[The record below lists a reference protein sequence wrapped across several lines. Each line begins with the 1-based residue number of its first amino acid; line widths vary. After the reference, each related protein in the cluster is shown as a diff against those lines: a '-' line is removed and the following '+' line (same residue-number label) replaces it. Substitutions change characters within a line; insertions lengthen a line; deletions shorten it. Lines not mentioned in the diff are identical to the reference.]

1 MKINEIE
8 KLKKIYTKVKSKNKT
23 LYACVLPDN
32 NIGMVRDELTFV
44 KSVAEES
51 FRIFRPLDNTV
62 VEIKSKNINNF
73 KFIY

>member
-8 KLKKIYTKVKSKNKT
+8 KLKKVYTKVKSKNKT
-23 LYACVLPDN
+23 LYACVLPNN

-44 KSVAEES
+44 KSVSEES
-51 FRIFRPLDNTV
+51 FRIFRPLDNTI
-62 VEIKSKNINNF
+62 VEIKSKNIDNF

>member
-8 KLKKIYTKVKSKNKT
+8 KLKKVYKKVKSKNKT
-23 LYACVLPDN
+23 LYACVLPNN

-44 KSVAEES
+44 KSVSEES
-51 FRIFRPLDNTV
+51 FRIFRPLDNTI
-62 VEIKSKNINNF
+62 VEIKSKNIDNF

>member
-1 MKINEIE
+1 MKVNEIE

-44 KSVAEES
+44 KSVSEES